1 MQHWYVYHSKATM
14 GCDYKALDEAGAY
27 SKKKQSTLLLGDA
40 IWVVEGPGEFALV
53 DCFLHTSTDYR
64 PLSYPFGDFELKA
77 KGASLIKGAIPLDA
91 SLPWFKEL
99 HSRYITKQRFFERVE
114 GPIVAGF
121 QSLSGV
127 TP

>member
-1 MQHWYVYHSKATM
+1 
-14 GCDYKALDEAGAY
+14 L
-27 SKKKQSTLLLGDA
+27 
-40 IWVVEGPGEFALV
+40 
-53 DCFLHTSTDYR
+53 R
-64 PLSYPFGDFELKA
+64 YPFGDFELKA
-77 KGASLIKGAIPLDA
+77 TGVSLIKGAIPLDA